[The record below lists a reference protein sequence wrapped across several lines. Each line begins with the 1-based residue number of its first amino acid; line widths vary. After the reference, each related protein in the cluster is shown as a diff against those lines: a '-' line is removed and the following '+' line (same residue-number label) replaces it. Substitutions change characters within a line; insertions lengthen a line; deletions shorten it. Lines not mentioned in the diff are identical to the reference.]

1 MQRSRQSLW
10 IVLLA
15 LLALGGWTLA
25 HRWLPRAGLAETN
38 FQANLIRLQAW
49 MFEAPRTNAIIGS
62 SLGGR
67 LLVGNFAGTP
77 LASLANLALD
87 GSGPELGLRLVLA
100 RSNPPPRIFIEVH
113 RLGKPWTAN
122 DETLLATLQEPGFAL
137 AGRIP
142 GLRADTR
149 PTTLL
154 YSWLK
159 GRHEPVSPAAV
170 LPSPSASTTATNAA
184 TNTAKATW
192 LPRLAEQ
199 VAELR
204 RRGCEV
210 ILLRLPVG
218 RENPARPEAP
228 NLADELADK
237 LGLKL
242 IDLNREAARR
252 GLEMSY
258 SDGLHLSPAS
268 ARTVCRLL
276 VELTTA
282 PP

>member
-62 SLGGR
+62 SIGGR
-67 LLVGNFAGTP
+67 LLAGNFAGTP

-159 GRHEPVSPAAV
+159 GRHEPAPVGAV
-170 LPSPSASTTATNAA
+170 LPPPSASATA
-184 TNTAKATW
+184 TNTASATW
-192 LPRLAEQ
+192 QPRFAEQ

-218 RENPARPEAP
+218 RENPARPEVP
-228 NLADELADK
+228 NPADELAGK

-276 VELTTA
+276 VELTT
-282 PP
+282 PPH

>member
-1 MQRSRQSLW
+1 MQRSRQPLW

-15 LLALGGWTLA
+15 LMALGVWTLA

-49 MFEAPRTNAIIGS
+49 MFEAPRSNAIIGS
-62 SLGGR
+62 SIGGR

-100 RSNPPPRIFIEVH
+100 RDNPPPRIFIEVH
-113 RLGKPWTAN
+113 RLGKPWNAN
-122 DETLLATLQEPGFAL
+122 DETLLATLHEPGFAL
-137 AGRIP
+137 AGRVP

-154 YSWLK
+154 YTWLK
-159 GRHEPVSPAAV
+159 GRHEPAPQAAI
-170 LPSPSASTTATNAA
+170 LPPPSASVLATTAVASA
-184 TNTAKATW
+184 WQPKF
-192 LPRLAEQ
+192 AEE

-218 RENPARPEAP
+218 RENPAKPELP
-228 NLADELADK
+228 NEADELAAK
-237 LGLKL
+237 LGLRL

-252 GLEMSY
+252 GLEMTY

-268 ARTVCRLL
+268 ARAVCQLL
-276 VELTTA
+276 AELVA
-282 PP
+282 KAH